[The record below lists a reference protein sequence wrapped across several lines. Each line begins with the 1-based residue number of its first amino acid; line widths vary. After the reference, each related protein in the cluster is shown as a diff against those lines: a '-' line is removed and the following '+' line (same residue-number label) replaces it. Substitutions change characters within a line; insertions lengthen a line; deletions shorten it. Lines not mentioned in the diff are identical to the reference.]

1 MDDAKIAWTIREQ
14 MAVFSGNVSQGLSKV
29 SQRLVREVLYG
40 VQARGS
46 VRLSEIGRS
55 LGEATRL
62 KKIIERLG
70 RQLERR
76 GLRQQVR
83 ENLLTLAAPRIT
95 ADTLL
100 VVDPTDLSKPYARSM
115 EYLARVRD
123 GSKGE
128 LADGYWCL
136 EVVAVQRGTAEVL
149 PLYQE
154 LYSQEAPDF
163 VSENREILGAIEVV
177 SRAVG
182 GRGIWVMDRGG
193 DREELLKPLLRSG
206 KAFLIRQRGDR
217 HLIWK
222 RSAQAVEAIAA
233 RCRRPYRQT
242 IVKQSGE
249 EEKIYNLRFGA
260 TPVRFPGFDR
270 RLMLVVVEGFGQR
283 PLMLLTTLPV
293 RRSYKSVWRVVE
305 SYLARWRV
313 EETIR
318 FIKQSYQLE
327 DIRLLLYERLRTM
340 VTLVMRSPTLPPCTW
355 ASRPSSP
362 SSPSTSCG
370 PHSASMACP
379 NSGSMPW
386 RTGSNRFSS
395 ARAAASGLRRPFQIP
410 ESCCCP
416 WRREKIGESPDPLPA

>member
-1 MDDAKIAWTIREQ
+1 MDDARIAWKIREQ
-14 MAVFSGNVSQGLSKV
+14 MAVFSGNVSQGLPKV

-46 VRLSEIGRS
+46 VLLSEIGRS

-70 RQLERR
+70 RQLERS

-100 VVDPTDLSKPYARSM
+100 VVDPTDLSKRYARSM

-123 GSKGE
+123 GSEGK

-136 EVVAVQRGTAEVL
+136 EVVAVQRGTAQVI

-163 VSENREILGAIEVV
+163 LSENQEILGAIEAV
-177 SRAVG
+177 SQAVG

-193 DREELLKPLLRSG
+193 DREELLKPLLESG

-217 HLIWK
+217 HLIWR

-242 IVKQSGE
+242 IIKQTGE
-249 EEKIYNLRFGA
+249 EEKIYDLRFGA
-260 TPVRFPGFDR
+260 TPVRFPGVDR
-270 RLMLVVVEGFGQR
+270 PLMLVVVEGLGRR

-340 VTLVMRSPTLPPCTW
+340 VTLVMAVAYFAAVHLGKQAKLAVFAQHLLRAAQRIYGVPEFRLY
-355 ASRPSSP
+355 ALAD
-362 SSPSTSCG
+362 G
-370 PHSASMACP
+370 IKQVL
-379 NSGSMPW
+379 
-386 RTGSNRFSS
+386 FSS
-395 ARAAASGLRRPFQIP
+395 RRG
-410 ESCCCP
+410 
-416 WRREKIGESPDPLPA
+416 IGPPQPLPEHGILLLPLEA

>member
-1 MDDAKIAWTIREQ
+1 MDDAKIAWRIREQ
-14 MAVFSGNVSQGLSKV
+14 MAVFSGNVSQGLPKV

-55 LGEATRL
+55 LGEATSL

-70 RQLERR
+70 RQLERS

-83 ENLLTLAAPRIT
+83 ENLLTLAAPRVT
-95 ADTLL
+95 AETLL
-100 VVDPTDLSKPYARSM
+100 VVDPTDLSKRYARSM

-123 GSKGE
+123 GSEGKM
-128 LADGYWCL
+128 ADGYWCL
-136 EVVAVQRGTAEVL
+136 EVVAVQRGTAQVI

-163 VSENREILGAIEVV
+163 LSENQEILGAIEAV
-177 SRAVG
+177 SQAAG

-193 DREELLKPLLRSG
+193 DREELLKPLLESG

-217 HLIWK
+217 HLIWRRK
-222 RSAQAVEAIAA
+222 AQAVEAIAT

-242 IVKQSGE
+242 IVKQTGE

-260 TPVRFPGFDR
+260 TPVRFPGVDR
-270 RLMLVVVEGFGQR
+270 PLMLVVVEGFGQR

-293 RRSYKSVWRVVE
+293 RRSRKSVWRVVE

-340 VTLVMRSPTLPPCTW
+340 VTLVMAVAYFAAVHLGKQAKLAVFAQHLLRAAQRIYGVPEFRLY
-355 ASRPSSP
+355 ALAD
-362 SSPSTSCG
+362 G
-370 PHSASMACP
+370 IKQVL
-379 NSGSMPW
+379 
-386 RTGSNRFSS
+386 FSS
-395 ARAAASGLRRPFQIP
+395 RRG
-410 ESCCCP
+410 
-416 WRREKIGESPDPLPA
+416 IGPPPPLPEPGILLLPLEA

>member
-1 MDDAKIAWTIREQ
+1 MDDARIAWKIREQ
-14 MAVFSGNVSQGLSKV
+14 MAVFSGNVSQGLPKV

-40 VQARGS
+40 MQARGS
-46 VRLSEIGRS
+46 VLLSEIGRS
-55 LGEATRL
+55 LGEATSL

-83 ENLLTLAAPRIT
+83 ENLLTLAAPRVT
-95 ADTLL
+95 TNTLL
-100 VVDPTDLSKPYARSM
+100 VVDPTDLSKRYARSM

-123 GSKGE
+123 GSEGK
-128 LADGYWCL
+128 LANGYWCL
-136 EVVAVQRGTAEVL
+136 EVVAVQRGTAQVI

-154 LYSQEAPDF
+154 LYSQAAPDF
-163 VSENREILGAIEVV
+163 LSENQEILGAIEAV
-177 SRAVG
+177 SQAVG

-193 DREELLKPLLRSG
+193 DREELLKPLLQSG

-217 HLIWK
+217 HLIWR
-222 RSAQAVEAIAA
+222 RSAQTVEATAA

-242 IVKQSGE
+242 IIKQTGE
-249 EEKIYNLRFGA
+249 QEKIYDLRFGA
-260 TPVRFPGFDR
+260 TPVRFPGIDR
-270 RLMLVVVEGFGQR
+270 PLMLVVVEGFGQR

-327 DIRLLLYERLRTM
+327 NIRLLLYERLRTM
-340 VTLVMRSPTLPPCTW
+340 ATLVMAVAYFAAVHLGKQVKLAVFAQHLLCAAQRIYGVPEFRLY
-355 ASRPSSP
+355 ALAD
-362 SSPSTSCG
+362 G
-370 PHSASMACP
+370 IKQVL
-379 NSGSMPW
+379 
-386 RTGSNRFSS
+386 FSS
-395 ARAAASGLRRPFQIP
+395 RRGIGPPSPIP
-410 ESCCCP
+410 DLG
-416 WRREKIGESPDPLPA
+416 ILLLPLEA

>member
-1 MDDAKIAWTIREQ
+1 MNDARIAWKIREQ
-14 MAVFSGNVSQGLSKV
+14 MAVFSGNVSQGLPKV

-46 VRLSEIGRS
+46 VLLSEIGRS
-55 LGEATRL
+55 LGEATGL

-70 RQLERR
+70 RQLERS

-83 ENLLTLAAPRIT
+83 ENLLALAAPRVT

-100 VVDPTDLSKPYARSM
+100 VIDPTDLSKRYARSM

-123 GSKGE
+123 GSEGK

-136 EVVAVQRGTAEVL
+136 EVVAVQRGTAQVI

-163 VSENREILGAIEVV
+163 LSENQEILDAIEAV
-177 SRAVG
+177 SQAVG

-193 DREELLKPLLRSG
+193 DREELLKPLLQSG

-217 HLIWK
+217 HLIWRRK
-222 RSAQAVEAIAA
+222 AQAVEAIAQ

-242 IVKQSGE
+242 IVQQTGE
-249 EEKIYNLRFGA
+249 EEKIYDLRFGA
-260 TPVRFPGFDR
+260 TPVRFPGVDR
-270 RLMLVVVEGFGQR
+270 PLMLVVVEGFGRR

-293 RRSYKSVWRVVE
+293 RRSYKSVWRVLE

-340 VTLVMRSPTLPPCTW
+340 VTLVMAVAYFAAVHLGKQAKLAVFAQHLLRAAQRIYGVPEFRLY
-355 ASRPSSP
+355 ALAD
-362 SSPSTSCG
+362 G
-370 PHSASMACP
+370 IKQIL
-379 NSGSMPW
+379 
-386 RTGSNRFSS
+386 FSS
-395 ARAAASGLRRPFQIP
+395 RRGIGSPPPIP
-410 ESCCCP
+410 NAG
-416 WRREKIGESPDPLPA
+416 ILLLPLEP

>member
-1 MDDAKIAWTIREQ
+1 MDDARIASRIREQ
-14 MAVFSGNVSQGLSKV
+14 MAVFSGNVSHGLPKV
-29 SQRLVREVLYG
+29 AQRLVREVLYG

-55 LGEATRL
+55 LGEATSL

-83 ENLLTLAAPRIT
+83 KNLLALAAPRIT
-95 ADTLL
+95 AETLL
-100 VVDPTDLSKPYARSM
+100 VVDPTDVSKPYARSM

-123 GSKGE
+123 GSQGK

-136 EVVAVQRGTAEVL
+136 EVVAVQRGTAEVI

-163 VSENREILGAIEVV
+163 VSENREILEAIETI
-177 SRAVG
+177 SQAAR

-193 DREELLKPLLRSG
+193 DREELLKPLLESG

-222 RSAQAVEAIAA
+222 RSAQAVEAIATC
-233 RCRRPYRQT
+233 CRRPYRET
-242 IVKQSGE
+242 IVKQNGE
-249 EEKIYNLRFGA
+249 EEKIYDLRFGA
-260 TPVRFPGFDR
+260 TPVRFPGSDR
-270 RLMLVVVEGFGQR
+270 PLMLVVVEGFGKR

-293 RRSYKSVWRVVE
+293 RRSRKSVWRVVE

-318 FIKQSYQLE
+318 FLKQSYQLE

-340 VTLVMRSPTLPPCTW
+340 VTLVMAVAYFAAVHLGKQAKLAVFAQHLLRAAQRIYGVPEFRLYALADGIKQVLFSSHRGIGPLPP
-355 ASRPSSP
+355 P
-362 SSPSTSCG
+362 
-370 PHSASMACP
+370 
-379 NSGSMPW
+379 
-386 RTGSNRFSS
+386 
-395 ARAAASGLRRPFQIP
+395 
-410 ESCCCP
+410 
-416 WRREKIGESPDPLPA
+416 PDPRILLLPLEA